1 MIKKKADCSVNM
13 ETFQSTT
20 KEKIIYLQGLT
31 GYTAWHI
38 PEHITA
44 SFICSNMQV
53 GIADIF
59 HASLELT
66 LALFRELIWAQ
77 YMRFLYK

>member
-13 ETFQSTT
+13 ETFQRAT

-31 GYTAWHI
+31 GYTVWHV

-44 SFICSNMQV
+44 SFIYSNVQV
-53 GIADIF
+53 GMANISR
-59 HASLELT
+59 ASLELT
-66 LALFRELIWAQ
+66 LALFKEVIGTQ

>member
-13 ETFQSTT
+13 ETFQNTT
-20 KEKIIYLQGLT
+20 KEKIIYFQGPT
-31 GYTAWHI
+31 GCTVWHVS
-38 PEHITA
+38 EHA
-44 SFICSNMQV
+44 SFIYFNVQV
-53 GIADIF
+53 RMADIF

-66 LALFRELIWAQ
+66 LALFRAQ

>member
-13 ETFQSTT
+13 ETFQRTT

-31 GYTAWHI
+31 GYTVWHV
-38 PEHITA
+38 PEHITV
-44 SFICSNMQV
+44 SFIYSNVQV
-53 GIADIF
+53 GMADISC
-59 HASLELT
+59 ASLELT
-66 LALFRELIWAQ
+66 LALFKDVIGTQ